1 MNNIDTLNEYKK
13 ILVEEKNNIESNKEK
28 ILESAN
34 LCNSKSLSIN
44 ERSEYQSIIE
54 LNNDINNVIEEINKT
69 IDEINYR
76 SSLMKF

>member
-1 MNNIDTLNEYKK
+1 MNNIDILNEYKR
-13 ILVEEKNNIESNKEK
+13 ILTEEKNNIESNKEK

-44 ERSEYQSIIE
+44 EKNEYQSIID
-54 LNNDINNVIEEINKT
+54 LNNDINNVVEEIKKI

-76 SSLMKF
+76 SSL

>member
-1 MNNIDTLNEYKK
+1 MNNIDILNEYKK

-28 ILESAN
+28 ILESAY

-76 SSLMKF
+76 SSL

>member
-1 MNNIDTLNEYKK
+1 MNNLDLLKEYKELL
-13 ILVEEKNNIESNKEK
+13 IEERNNIESNKEK
-28 ILESAN
+28 ILECAN

-54 LNNDINNVIEEINKT
+54 LNNDINNIIEEIKKS

-76 SSLMKF
+76 SSL

>member
-1 MNNIDTLNEYKK
+1 MNNIDLLNEYKK
-13 ILVEEKNNIESNKEK
+13 VLIEEKNNIETNKEK

-44 ERSEYQSIIE
+44 ERSEYASIVE
-54 LNNDINNVIEEINKT
+54 LNNDIDNILEEIKES

-76 SSLMKF
+76 SSL

>member
-1 MNNIDTLNEYKK
+1 MNNIDILNEYKK
-13 ILVEEKNNIESNKEK
+13 VLIEEKNNIESNKEK

-34 LCNSKSLSIN
+34 LCNSNSLSIN

-54 LNNDINNVIEEINKT
+54 LNNDINNILEEIKKS

-76 SSLMKF
+76 SSL